1 MEFLSRHRL
10 VHQAILV
17 LTKYQILSLPCLIY
31 KISIP
36 NLSLTSCCKSNR
48 CNQQGTT
55 PRAMSP
61 LQLSSQKLFLPSRH
75 MWLRI
80 LEAPLSSHL
89 SRMPWMIN
97 VGLTER
103 GLDDIGDIT
112 SIQISSQFKMPSHE
126 SLKSPNN
133 GNKNNPIPVP
143 VPVRYGQDIVKL
155 NWDGHLITKADELYH
170 TVWETISETTSVVAP
185 VDGEVCEIHCKEDDQ
200 WVDSDTAL
208 LTMSTDG
215 DLIEMRK
222 DEWMH
227 AEEYEE
233 YVYAME
239 KGKFFDSDLEA

>member
-1 MEFLSRHRL
+1 MYVKCVTSL
-10 VHQAILV
+10 
-17 LTKYQILSLPCLIY
+17 ILSFSDFSSH
-31 KISIP
+31 KISNTFTFLL
-36 NLSLTSCCKSNR
+36 NLQNLHTEPF
-48 CNQQGTT
+48 TT
-55 PRAMSP
+55 RAIDATNKRPRAMSP

-80 LEAPLSSHL
+80 IEAPLSSHL
-89 SRMPWMIN
+89 SKMPWMID

-143 VPVRYGQDIVKL
+143 VPVSYGQDIVKL

-170 TVWETISETTSVVAP
+170 TIWETISETTSVVAP